1 MAESAGQEYRLKRYF
16 SGMMYVCIGITY
28 EDRYTNGSPEERA
41 VMAERYR
48 ECYDIFVECKR
59 TVTVEA
65 MEGASPSYFNAEFDL
80 ERNPFEY
87 FVPDPFGE

>member
-1 MAESAGQEYRLKRYF
+1 
-16 SGMMYVCIGITY
+16 
-28 EDRYTNGSPEERA
+28 
-41 VMAERYR
+41 MAERYR
-48 ECYDIFVECKR
+48 ECYDMFVECNR
-59 TVTVEA
+59 MVTFEA